1 MPVPP
6 PKILP
11 RRKAPLLSMPEQ
23 HTMPSYTAGGHTGD
37 PRHDPERGK
46 SASGSDGS
54 AKDGVVTR
62 RAGKRREW
70 DGSPTIGLF
79 NNHRDTFSSRYHLT
93 RRGKVKRLGQIMRI
107 ANQFD
112 VVHGLTPVKMRL
124 MLEALGPT
132 FVKVGQILSM
142 RSEILPQS
150 RCSPASIRRRSVPHP
165 SRKCI
170 APRWSPAKTS
180 P

>member
-23 HTMPSYTAGGHTGD
+23 HTMPSYTAGGHAGD

-112 VVHGLTPVKMRL
+112 VVRGLTPVKMRL
-124 MLEALGPT
+124 MLEALGPH
-132 FVKVGQILSM
+132 SS
-142 RSEILPQS
+142 RSGRYCPCGRRFCRS
-150 RCSPASIRRRSVPHP
+150 RSATSSRSCAPMPTRCRIRSSSTR
-165 SRKCI
+165 
-170 APRWSPAKTS
+170 
-180 P
+180 

>member
-23 HTMPSYTAGGHTGD
+23 HTMPSYTAGGHAGD

-70 DGSPTIGLF
+70 DGSPTIGKIQPSYDKQFVRNWLKA
-79 NNHRDTFSSRYHLT
+79 NWDMTGETPHLPAE
-93 RRGKVKRLGQIMRI
+93 VI
-107 ANQFD
+107 D
-112 VVHGLTPVKMRL
+112 
-124 MLEALGPT
+124 
-132 FVKVGQILSM
+132 
-142 RSEILPQS
+142 EIG
-150 RCSPASIRRRSVPHP
+150 RASCRERV
-165 SRKCI
+165 
-170 APRWSPAKTS
+170 
-180 P
+180 

>member
-23 HTMPSYTAGGHTGD
+23 HTMPSYTAGGHAGD

-62 RAGKRREW
+62 RAGIRREW

-124 MLEALGPT
+124 MLEALGPHIRQGRADTVHAVGDSAAVVLRRAREAARRLPTRCRIRSSFDT
-132 FVKVGQILSM
+132 F
-142 RSEILPQS
+142 
-150 RCSPASIRRRSVPHP
+150 
-165 SRKCI
+165 
-170 APRWSPAKTS
+170 
-180 P
+180 